1 MQERR
6 EGRKQRGHGCGGHWR
21 RETEKRANIYWLLC
35 TYSAHPTCWELPELG
50 AWVSSHPTPPTTFQ
64 TPAQLGTWLGIWC
77 WGEFFFPGWLE
88 ELLIELLGNR
98 NLGSGKGFTGPSEWS
113 FSVWR
118 LPGAPHL
125 LLDSAG
131 GGLRVSRE
139 RAGNA
144 YKLFGV

>member
-1 MQERR
+1 MWGALEERDR
-6 EGRKQRGHGCGGHWR
+6 EKGKYLLATVH
-21 RETEKRANIYWLLC
+21 LLC
-35 TYSAHPTCWELPELG
+35 PSYLLG
-50 AWVSSHPTPPTTFQ
+50 TPRAGCLGLFPPHRPTTFQ

-77 WGEFFFPGWLE
+77 WGEFLFPGWLE
-88 ELLIELLGNR
+88 ELLMELLGNR

-113 FSVWR
+113 CSVWR

-139 RAGNA
+139 RAGNDN
-144 YKLFGV
+144 KLFGV